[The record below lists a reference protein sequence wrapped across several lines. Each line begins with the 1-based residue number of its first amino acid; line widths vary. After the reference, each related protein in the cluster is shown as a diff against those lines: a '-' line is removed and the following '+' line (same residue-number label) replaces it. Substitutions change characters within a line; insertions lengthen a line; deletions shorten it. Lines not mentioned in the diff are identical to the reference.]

1 MRKGSLRRVRAL
13 SDRGISVHQCHG
25 RLGVGGTHDEDPP
38 EPAVGV
44 EGLTGKDELAV
55 GLQPLQVGKMQAD
68 DAAFVIGQIL
78 QVEIFAD
85 GLQAEQELANLNGLR
100 QGRNGQKEYK

>member
-1 MRKGSLRRVRAL
+1 
-13 SDRGISVHQCHG
+13 
-25 RLGVGGTHDEDPP
+25 
-38 EPAVGV
+38 
-44 EGLTGKDELAV
+44 
-55 GLQPLQVGKMQAD
+55 MQAD